1 MAVGILLGANRF
13 LSKAFEPYLYY
24 LGPTPKIIFFPV
36 MIMWFGVGPGSKVAL
51 GTLSCFFP
59 VALSV
64 AAGMRQIDK
73 VLIRVGKSF
82 RASTWQMMYKIY
94 LPAMRHPIINGV
106 RLGLGVALIGTLLA
120 ETKLS
125 NKGIGFLIIK
135 AYSTFDMPRMY
146 AMLIVLFVLA
156 IGANALVGRLGG
168 LDRYKKHLKSKQRG
182 ERRMK
187 HVVGLAAAA
196 LAMVTLAAPAAADD
210 LVKMTIGQRGN
221 WDTAITHLG
230 EKAGIFKKHGMQL
243 EMIYTSGSGETLQP
257 VISGSVD
264 LGLAVGTLGAM
275 AAYSK
280 GAPVRIIGAEATGAA
295 DYWYAKNPAI
305 KTLKDTNGHTIA
317 FSTNGSSTHSVV
329 RAFIDEFK
337 LTAKPQPTG
346 NPSATL
352 TAVMTD
358 QVDVGWASP
367 PFGLKEME
375 EGKIHLV
382 ARATDATLVRGQTI
396 RVLVAN
402 ADALAKRK
410 EVIDRF
416 MKAYRESID
425 YMYSAN
431 PQVMKDYAEFARVSE
446 PLAKRVR
453 DEFFPK
459 SLVNPD
465 QIHGLETSDPGGGEP
480 EIHSRSAHQGTDRG
494 ADPDLA
500 TQVGRSRQVPS

>member
-1 MAVGILLGANRF
+1 
-13 LSKAFEPYLYY
+13 
-24 LGPTPKIIFFPV
+24 
-36 MIMWFGVGPGSKVAL
+36 
-51 GTLSCFFP
+51 
-59 VALSV
+59 
-64 AAGMRQIDK
+64 
-73 VLIRVGKSF
+73 
-82 RASTWQMMYKIY
+82 
-94 LPAMRHPIINGV
+94 
-106 RLGLGVALIGTLLA
+106 
-120 ETKLS
+120 
-125 NKGIGFLIIK
+125 
-135 AYSTFDMPRMY
+135 
-146 AMLIVLFVLA
+146 
-156 IGANALVGRLGG
+156 
-168 LDRYKKHLKSKQRG
+168 
-182 ERRMK
+182 MK
-187 HVVGLAAAA
+187 HVVGLATAAIA
-196 LAMVTLAAPAAADD
+196 LATLTAPAAADD

-230 EKAGIFKKHGMQL
+230 DKAGIFKKHGLQL

-275 AAYSK
+275 AAYAK
-280 GAPVRIIGAEATGAA
+280 GAPVRIIGAQATGAA

-305 KTLKDTNGHTIA
+305 KTLKDTSGHTIA
-317 FSTNGSSTHSVV
+317 FSTNGSSTHSIV
-329 RAFIDEFK
+329 RAFVDEYK

-382 ARATDATLVRGQTI
+382 ARATDAALVRGQTI

-402 ADALAKRK
+402 ADALVKRK

-425 YMYSAN
+425 YLYSSN
-431 PQVMKDYAEFARVSE
+431 PQVMTDYAEFARVSE

-465 QIHGLETSDPGGGEP
+465 QIHGLDTLIP
-480 EIHSRSAHQGTDRG
+480 EAVNLKFIPAPLTKEQIAELIQISPRK
-494 ADPDLA
+494 
-500 TQVGRSRQVPS
+500 

>member
-1 MAVGILLGANRF
+1 
-13 LSKAFEPYLYY
+13 
-24 LGPTPKIIFFPV
+24 
-36 MIMWFGVGPGSKVAL
+36 
-51 GTLSCFFP
+51 
-59 VALSV
+59 
-64 AAGMRQIDK
+64 
-73 VLIRVGKSF
+73 
-82 RASTWQMMYKIY
+82 
-94 LPAMRHPIINGV
+94 
-106 RLGLGVALIGTLLA
+106 
-120 ETKLS
+120 
-125 NKGIGFLIIK
+125 
-135 AYSTFDMPRMY
+135 
-146 AMLIVLFVLA
+146 
-156 IGANALVGRLGG
+156 
-168 LDRYKKHLKSKQRG
+168 
-182 ERRMK
+182 MK
-187 HVVGLAAAA
+187 HVVGLAAAVIA
-196 LAMVTLAAPAAADD
+196 LATLTAPAAADD

-230 EKAGIFKKHGMQL
+230 DKAGIFKKRGLQL

-275 AAYSK
+275 AAYAK
-280 GAPVRIIGAEATGAA
+280 GAPVRIIGAQATGAA

-317 FSTNGSSTHSVV
+317 FSTNGSSTHSIV
-329 RAFIDEFK
+329 RAFVDEYK

-382 ARATDATLVRGQTI
+382 ARATDAALVRGQTI

-402 ADALAKRK
+402 ADALVKRK

-425 YMYSAN
+425 YLYSSN
-431 PQVMKDYAEFARVSE
+431 PQVMTDYAEFARVSE

-465 QIHGLETSDPGGGEP
+465 QIHGLDTLIP
-480 EIHSRSAHQGTDRG
+480 EAVNLKFIPAPLTKEQIAELIQISPRK
-494 ADPDLA
+494 
-500 TQVGRSRQVPS
+500 

>member
-1 MAVGILLGANRF
+1 
-13 LSKAFEPYLYY
+13 
-24 LGPTPKIIFFPV
+24 
-36 MIMWFGVGPGSKVAL
+36 
-51 GTLSCFFP
+51 
-59 VALSV
+59 
-64 AAGMRQIDK
+64 
-73 VLIRVGKSF
+73 
-82 RASTWQMMYKIY
+82 
-94 LPAMRHPIINGV
+94 
-106 RLGLGVALIGTLLA
+106 
-120 ETKLS
+120 
-125 NKGIGFLIIK
+125 
-135 AYSTFDMPRMY
+135 
-146 AMLIVLFVLA
+146 
-156 IGANALVGRLGG
+156 
-168 LDRYKKHLKSKQRG
+168 
-182 ERRMK
+182 MK

-196 LAMVTLAAPAAADD
+196 VAIATHLATLTAPAAADD
-210 LVKMTIGQRGN
+210 VVKMTIGQRGN
-221 WDTAITHLG
+221 WDTSITHLG
-230 EKAGIFKKHGMQL
+230 EKAGIFKKHGLQL

-280 GAPVRIIGAEATGAA
+280 GAPVRIIGAQATGAA

-305 KTLKDTNGHTIA
+305 KTLKDANGHTIA

-358 QVDVGWASP
+358 QVDVGWAAP

-382 ARATDATLVRGQTI
+382 ARATDAALVRGQTI

-402 ADALAKRK
+402 ADALVKRK

-425 YMYSAN
+425 YLYSSN

-465 QIHGLETSDPGGGEP
+465 QIHGLDTLIP
-480 EIHSRSAHQGTDRG
+480 EAVNLKFIPAPLTKE
-494 ADPDLA
+494 
-500 TQVGRSRQVPS
+500 QVAELIQISLRK

>member
-1 MAVGILLGANRF
+1 
-13 LSKAFEPYLYY
+13 
-24 LGPTPKIIFFPV
+24 
-36 MIMWFGVGPGSKVAL
+36 
-51 GTLSCFFP
+51 
-59 VALSV
+59 
-64 AAGMRQIDK
+64 
-73 VLIRVGKSF
+73 
-82 RASTWQMMYKIY
+82 
-94 LPAMRHPIINGV
+94 
-106 RLGLGVALIGTLLA
+106 
-120 ETKLS
+120 
-125 NKGIGFLIIK
+125 
-135 AYSTFDMPRMY
+135 
-146 AMLIVLFVLA
+146 
-156 IGANALVGRLGG
+156 
-168 LDRYKKHLKSKQRG
+168 
-182 ERRMK
+182 MK

-196 LAMVTLAAPAAADD
+196 IAMATLTAPAAADD

-221 WDTAITHLG
+221 WDTSITHLG
-230 EKAGIFKKHGMQL
+230 EKAGIFKKHGLQL

-257 VISGSVD
+257 VVSGSVD

-280 GAPVRIIGAEATGAA
+280 GAPVRIIGAQATGAA

-317 FSTNGSSTHSVV
+317 FSTNGSSTNSVV

-337 LTAKPQPTG
+337 LTARPQATG

-358 QVDVGWASP
+358 QVDVGWAAP
-367 PFGLKEME
+367 PFGLKEID

-382 ARATDATLVRGQTI
+382 ARATDAALVRGQTI

-402 ADALAKRK
+402 ADALVKRK
-410 EVIDRF
+410 DVIDRF
-416 MKAYRESID
+416 MQAYRESID
-425 YMYSAN
+425 YLYSSN

-465 QIHGLETSDPGGGEP
+465 QIHGLDTLIP
-480 EIHSRSAHQGTDRG
+480 EAVNLKFISAPLTKEQIAELIQISPRK
-494 ADPDLA
+494 
-500 TQVGRSRQVPS
+500 

>member
-1 MAVGILLGANRF
+1 
-13 LSKAFEPYLYY
+13 
-24 LGPTPKIIFFPV
+24 
-36 MIMWFGVGPGSKVAL
+36 
-51 GTLSCFFP
+51 
-59 VALSV
+59 
-64 AAGMRQIDK
+64 
-73 VLIRVGKSF
+73 
-82 RASTWQMMYKIY
+82 
-94 LPAMRHPIINGV
+94 
-106 RLGLGVALIGTLLA
+106 
-120 ETKLS
+120 
-125 NKGIGFLIIK
+125 
-135 AYSTFDMPRMY
+135 
-146 AMLIVLFVLA
+146 
-156 IGANALVGRLGG
+156 
-168 LDRYKKHLKSKQRG
+168 
-182 ERRMK
+182 MK

-196 LAMVTLAAPAAADD
+196 IAVATLTAPAAADD

-230 EKAGIFKKHGMQL
+230 DKAGIFKKHGLQL

-280 GAPVRIIGAEATGAA
+280 GAPVRIIGAQATGAA

-317 FSTNGSSTHSVV
+317 FSTNGSSTNSVV

-337 LTAKPQPTG
+337 LTAKPQATG

-358 QVDVGWASP
+358 QVDVGWAAP
-367 PFGLKEME
+367 PFGLKEMD

-382 ARATDATLVRGQTI
+382 ARATDAALVRGQTI

-402 ADALAKRK
+402 ADALVKRK
-410 EVIDRF
+410 EVIERF

-425 YMYSAN
+425 YLYSSN
-431 PQVMKDYAEFARVSE
+431 PQVMKDYAEFARVPE
-446 PLAKRVR
+446 PMAKRVR

-465 QIHGLETSDPGGGEP
+465 QIHGLDSLIP
-480 EIHSRSAHQGTDRG
+480 EAVNLKFIPASLTKEQIAELIQISPRK
-494 ADPDLA
+494 
-500 TQVGRSRQVPS
+500 